1 MNKMLIHTPA
11 ISGRGMYECFKYPAG
26 ELQVRLTNKVLIE
39 YLKASYDRPKIVA
52 TIKSS
57 DDIMEFA
64 LLFDALART
73 GRSLPEVVLPY
84 MPYARADRQFCEGDC
99 VGSQTFKAIIDG
111 MEVSALSTLDVHST
125 HGHPFCL
132 ANVSPLP
139 FIHSAIGHF
148 ATINDAEEII
158 VLYPDK
164 GARDRYPADLGV
176 ACNVAGIKVQ
186 VFNCEKARDPSTGKL
201 SGFAVPDLPYM
212 PILIVDDLCDGG
224 GTFLGIANQAEGT
237 VPLGLYITHGIF
249 SKGFGELGSTSVRST
264 RPTLTTNV
272 TRTRHRR
279 WSRCMIACR
288 NC

>member
-1 MNKMLIHTPA
+1 MLIHTPA

-111 MEVSALSTLDVHST
+111 MEVSALGTLDVHST

-148 ATINDAEEII
+148 ATINDAGKRSSSCTLTRE
-158 VLYPDK
+158 PTS
-164 GARDRYPADLGV
+164 DRYPADLGV
-176 ACNVAGIKVQ
+176 ACNVAGIEVG
-186 VFNCEKARDPSTGKL
+186 CST
-201 SGFAVPDLPYM
+201 V
-212 PILIVDDLCDGG
+212 
-224 GTFLGIANQAEGT
+224 EG
-237 VPLGLYITHGIF
+237 
-249 SKGFGELGSTSVRST
+249 S
-264 RPTLTTNV
+264 
-272 TRTRHRR
+272 
-279 WSRCMIACR
+279 
-288 NC
+288 